1 MKLNLIFAINKD
13 YLFGVNNELP
23 WLHCKDD
30 MTHFNRITT
39 DIFTENTLVMGRR
52 TFESLNTKLP
62 DRKLVVISS
71 TLKGDN
77 VYSNLEEFIKNYKTE
92 GKIFIIGGKAL
103 IEEVLT
109 KYKVIVDTIYTSIV
123 KTELKEIDTTNR
135 VYLSKELIEPYLVN
149 KKEKTEV
156 DFYCYKNEEN
166 EETQYLRLL
175 EKCLTKGDYRKTR
188 NANTYSYFGDNLSFD
203 LKKGFPLLST
213 KKMFVKGIFEE
224 LIFFLKG
231 QTDSKILESKGVNIW
246 KWNTSKEFIEKC
258 KLPYDEGDMGPM
270 YGWQWRHYG
279 AEYKDSKTDYSNKGY
294 DQISEVI
301 KLLIT
306 DPFSRRILLTDYNP
320 AQAKSGVLYPCHSIV
335 IQFYCR
341 EEKDK
346 KYISMNMYQRSVDSF
361 LGLPFN
367 ITSNALLLHLVC
379 STLNKITEKEYIPDK
394 LNIIM
399 GDIHIYEEHI
409 DQVKEQLKRIPYD
422 FPQIRIKKS
431 YDNLEEYKWDDIEI
445 INYQSH
451 PTIKAQMIA

>member
-39 DIFTENTLVMGRR
+39 DVFNENTLVMGRN

-71 TLKGDN
+71 SVKGDN
-77 VYSNLEEFIKNYKTE
+77 VYNNLEEFIKNYKTNN
-92 GKIFIIGGKAL
+92 KIFIIGGKRL

-109 KYKVIVDTIYTSIV
+109 KYRVLVDKIYTSIV
-123 KTELKEIDTTNR
+123 KTELKEIDTTNKI
-135 VYLSKELIEPYLVN
+135 YLNKEIIEPYLVN
-149 KKEKTEV
+149 KREKKEV
-156 DFYCYKNEEN
+156 DFYYYENKEHEEN
-166 EETQYLRLL
+166 QYLDLL
-175 EKCLTKGDYRKTR
+175 RKCLGGEYRKTR
-188 NANTYSYFGDNLSFD
+188 NANTYSYFSDRLTFD

-231 QTDSKILESKGVNIW
+231 ETDSKILESKGVNIW

-258 KLPYDEGDMGPM
+258 KLPYEEGDMGPM
-270 YGWQWRHYG
+270 YGWQWRHFG
-279 AEYKDSKTDYSNKGY
+279 AEYKDSKTDYKDKGF
-294 DQISEVI
+294 DQIKEVI
-301 KLLIT
+301 SLLIS

-320 AQAKSGVLYPCHSIV
+320 SQAKSGVLYPCHSIV
-335 IQFYCR
+335 IQFYCH
-341 EEKDK
+341 EELDK

-367 ITSNALLLHLVC
+367 ITSNALLLNLLC
-379 STLNKITEKEYIPDK
+379 STLNKLTGNEYLPDK

-399 GDIHIYEEHI
+399 GDIHIYEEHLE
-409 DQVKEQLKRIPYD
+409 QVKEQLERIPYD

-431 YDNLEEYKWDDIEI
+431 YDNLEDYKWDDIEI

-451 PTIKAQMIA
+451 PSIKAQMIA